1 MSKGDTL
8 TYWRDS
14 PPKDDAEMVGLF
26 VKFDQWLF
34 VGIYTKEKL
43 ESILRTTY
51 AAYPK
56 DSIKKVFL
64 P

>member
-1 MSKGDTL
+1 
-8 TYWRDS
+8 
-14 PPKDDAEMVGLF
+14 MVGLF

-34 VGIYTKEKL
+34 VGIYTKDKL